1 MWITIEGK
9 QVLRAV
15 AMVMCLLIPL
25 SIYLTLD
32 KPEHTVETAS
42 WGLHFSRQ
50 GQPPQAPLSAE
61 GLRKYDAAF
70 LGDTEEKTIYL
81 TFDCGYENGCTAGM
95 LDVLKAQEVPAAFF
109 VVGHYLK
116 SAPELVCRMAEEG
129 HIVGNHTWSH
139 PDMSKISSEDSFLA
153 ELSQVEEEY
162 KALTGEE
169 MEKYYRPPQGL
180 YSEENLAMAKRLGYR
195 TALWSLAYVDWDQ
208 NKQMEEDKAMEILM
222 SRVHN
227 GAVILLHNTS
237 ETNGKI
243 LERFITA
250 CKEEGYRFGS
260 LEELFPIDISCG
272 EQ

>member
-1 MWITIEGK
+1 
-9 QVLRAV
+9 
-15 AMVMCLLIPL
+15 
-25 SIYLTLD
+25 
-32 KPEHTVETAS
+32 
-42 WGLHFSRQ
+42 
-50 GQPPQAPLSAE
+50 
-61 GLRKYDAAF
+61 
-70 LGDTEEKTIYL
+70 
-81 TFDCGYENGCTAGM
+81 
-95 LDVLKAQEVPAAFF
+95 
-109 VVGHYLK
+109 
-116 SAPELVCRMAEEG
+116 
-129 HIVGNHTWSH
+129 
-139 PDMSKISSEDSFLA
+139 MSKISSEDSFLA